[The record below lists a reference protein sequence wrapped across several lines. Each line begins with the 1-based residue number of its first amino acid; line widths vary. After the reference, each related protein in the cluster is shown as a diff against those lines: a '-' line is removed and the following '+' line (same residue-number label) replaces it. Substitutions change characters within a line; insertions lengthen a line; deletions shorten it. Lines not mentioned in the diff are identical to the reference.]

1 MSVNMCGMGRP
12 KSRVIPWA
20 PSVCGCVLR
29 VLFPPWVLPLPWA
42 CGRTFWVL
50 PRPFPAQPLPC
61 GRSFSPVFLCSG
73 SFCLGLAA
81 RLLYHLCCSFL
92 RSGLCLFG
100 CGLFPALSVLSA
112 AALRVRLVGTSKY
125 RVLMGG
131 RVMVMLCSKPCI
143 GFCGCA
149 RPCCGLRR
157 NRRTLHRRCSGS
169 PCRSLPPVRPAC
181 SPRAGRG

>member
-42 CGRTFWVL
+42 CVRAFWVL

-61 GRSFSPVFLCSG
+61 GRSFSPAFPLQ
-73 SFCLGLAA
+73 
-81 RLLYHLCCSFL
+81 RQLLPWACGPASLPPLLQLSPQRSLPFWL
-92 RSGLCLFG
+92 RSF
-100 CGLFPALSVLSA
+100 FPPYRS
-112 AALRVRLVGTSKY
+112 AALRVRLAGTSKY

-131 RVMVMLCSKPCI
+131 RVMVMLCSNPCI
-143 GFCGCA
+143 GF
-149 RPCCGLRR
+149 LWV
-157 NRRTLHRRCSGS
+157 RTALLWTAPEPPNSAS
-169 PCRSLPPVRPAC
+169 SLFRI
-181 SPRAGRG
+181 SL

>member
-1 MSVNMCGMGRP
+1 MCGMGRP

-42 CGRTFWVL
+42 CGR
-50 PRPFPAQPLPC
+50 
-61 GRSFSPVFLCSG
+61 SFSPAFPLQRQLLPWACGPASLPPLLQLSPQRSL
-73 SFCLGLAA
+73 SFWLQ
-81 RLLYHLCCSFL
+81 S
-92 RSGLCLFG
+92 
-100 CGLFPALSVLSA
+100 FPALSVLSA
-112 AALRVRLVGTSKY
+112 AALRVRLAGTSKY

-169 PCRSLPPVRPAC
+169 PCRSLPPVRPEC